1 MATSILPRRRRVAQ
15 ASIAALLTVLASTA
29 NADDIGTL
37 QAEIA
42 TLRAEQIR
50 IAELQA
56 RTERALIALEA
67 RLTSAGSAAG
77 GAPAPAGTSSQ
88 EAPRAA
94 PPSRPGTSAATNSD
108 SRWTIAGDFRLRGQG
123 DYSDDR
129 APARNSAQVRGRL
142 SATYK
147 LSDRVSFG
155 TRIVTGDPDDP
166 NSTDVQLSNWID
178 DLQISADLA
187 YVQVKLSDFML
198 YGGKFPQPFTR
209 TDLVWDGDVNPQGVG
224 ATFKRLRADGSAIRG
239 NGALLV
245 IDEQAAGPDSTM
257 AGLQLGYD
265 SAAIGQ
271 VRFDASLGYYH
282 YDLGSTAGADTG
294 DFRSNLRNPDGSY
307 VSDFRLLDLVAGVTW
322 QAGPAKWPLKMV
334 LDLDKNLGAAAGRDT
349 AWGIDLIA
357 GRASQ
362 AGDWRASY
370 GYSQAEVDSV
380 LAAFSHDN
388 IGIGTNYALH
398 ALMID
403 YTPFAKMQ
411 ISGIWYHYRPKDAL
425 YAGALAPSDWLDR
438 FRLYFQVAF

>member
-1 MATSILPRRRRVAQ
+1 MATPILPRRRRVAHT
-15 ASIAALLTVLASTA
+15 SIAALLAVLASTA
-29 NADDIGTL
+29 RAGDIDTL

-42 TLRAEQIR
+42 ALRAEQVR

-56 RTERALIALEA
+56 RTEQALIVLEA
-67 RLTSAGSAAG
+67 RMASAGSAAG

-94 PPSRPGTSAATNSD
+94 PSSRPTTSAVTSRDA
-108 SRWTIAGDFRLRGQG
+108 RWTISGDFRLRGQG
-123 DYSDDR
+123 DYSDER
-129 APARNSAQVRGRL
+129 VPARNSAQVRGRL
-142 SATYK
+142 SAIYK
-147 LSDRVSFG
+147 LTDRVSFG

-166 NSTDVQLSNWID
+166 NSTDVQLSNWVD

-187 YVQVKLSDFML
+187 YVQVKLADFTL

-224 ATFKRLRADGSAIRG
+224 ATFKRLHADGSAIRG

-245 IDEQAAGPDSTM
+245 IDEQAAGADSTM

-265 SAAIGQ
+265 SAAIGP
-271 VRFDASLGYYH
+271 VKFDASLGYYH
-282 YDLGSTAGADTG
+282 YDLGSTTGADAG

-307 VSDFRLLDLVAGVTW
+307 VSDFRLLDLIAGITW
-322 QAGPAKWPLKMV
+322 QAGPAKWPLRMV

-349 AWGIDLIA
+349 AFGIDLIA

-362 AGDWRASY
+362 PGDWRVTY

-398 ALMID
+398 ALTID
-403 YTPFAKMQ
+403 YTPSAKMQ
-411 ISGIWYHYRPKDAL
+411 VSGIWYHYRPEDPL